1 MATSVFTI
9 LVIPAGLGLSQA
21 NYLELAMS
29 CGIGQII
36 TGVPSAYAAWVL
48 EENLP
53 VIYQETTETACT
65 WVPTPDTGD
74 SGEMY
79 CDEYIVS
86 LDREVTN
93 SAPCAVEVLDGIF
106 GEGGW

>member
-9 LVIPAGLGLSQA
+9 LVVPAGLGLSQA

-36 TGVPSAYAAWVL
+36 TGVPSAYAAWL
-48 EENLP
+48 PEEHLP
-53 VIYQETTETACT
+53 AIYQEVVETDCRYL
-65 WVPTPDTGD
+65 PTPDTGD
-74 SGEMY
+74 SGEVY
-79 CDEYIVS
+79 CDEYISAFERTVT
-86 LDREVTN
+86 LDV
-93 SAPCAVEVLDGIF
+93 PCAVEVLDGIF

>member
-9 LVIPAGLGLSQA
+9 LVVPAGLGLSQA
-21 NYLELAMS
+21 NYLELSMS

-36 TGVPSAYAAWVL
+36 TGVPSAYAAW
-48 EENLP
+48 LP
-53 VIYQETTETACT
+53 ADELPAIYRETVETACT

-86 LDREVTN
+86 LDREVTLN
-93 SAPCAVEVLDGIF
+93 VSCAVEVLDGIF
-106 GEGGW
+106 GEGNW